1 MDAKANISKIIM
13 IEPSPS
19 LNESLKNLQIAS
31 FNVEFEAVAIGS
43 NPAKLELFFD
53 EEGSGFA
60 SLYQRDIRHVGVE
73 MNHSVEVPVLTLDDL
88 ALKHNLSAIDFLKL
102 DLEGHELEALKGAK
116 SLFQQNKIRAIAF
129 EFGGCNIDSRT
140 FFKDFYQL
148 LVYEYGFTMYRL
160 APGRKLI
167 SMQSYNES
175 LERFSWQNI
184 LACAPGVKPK
194 WKVIL

>member
-1 MDAKANISKIIM
+1 M
-13 IEPSPS
+13 IEPAPS
-19 LNESLKNLQIAS
+19 LCKPLLSLTNSSPI
-31 FNVEFEAVAIGS
+31 VEFEPVAIGS
-43 NPAKLELFFD
+43 IPATLELFFD

-102 DLEGHELEALKGAK
+102 DLEGHEFEALKGAK
-116 SLFQQNKIRAIAF
+116 RLFQQNKIRAIAF
-129 EFGGCNIDSRT
+129 EFGACNIDSRT
-140 FFKDFYQL
+140 YFKDFWQL
-148 LVYEYGFTMYRL
+148 LVYEYGFTMYRI

-184 LACAPGVKPK
+184 LACAPGVKPE